1 MPATV
6 INPTAGAAHQ
16 VSSVSGGAQA
26 PVVVQAVDIDMD
38 RTAPVVDLTSALA
51 GANLSQYEDALRQY
65 GVNSVEDIQDL
76 QEADCIELGMKK
88 LEAKRMM
95 RLGPE
100 TV

>member
-1 MPATV
+1 MDRA
-6 INPTAGAAHQ
+6 
-16 VSSVSGGAQA
+16 A
-26 PVVVQAVDIDMD
+26 PVI
-38 RTAPVVDLTSALA
+38 DLTSALA

-65 GVNSVEDIQDL
+65 GVNSVEDVQDL

-88 LEAKRMM
+88 LEAKRLM